1 MKVLFVAYE
10 VYPFAKVGGLA
21 DVAGTL
27 PKFLKKLGV
36 DIEIVMPYHPGIG
49 TRNIISTGLKLST
62 TYVEN
67 GYVFDAFESTL
78 PDSDVRVFL
87 LRNEELIDS
96 AEIYGGRDL
105 GVQAMAFCDAVTSFI
120 QGRSYDVVH
129 INDWQT
135 ALVAPYLEDLGKSA
149 PARLFTI
156 HNLGYQGDFS
166 PDYFYRA
173 GLPDR
178 FFTYEGVLH
187 YGKLNFLKSALIYA
201 DVLNTVSK
209 TYAEEI
215 QTEEYGAGL
224 HEVLRFR
231 KDDLFGV
238 LNGIDYDIYDPQRD
252 IRLPY
257 SFTVENLDGKAK
269 CKSALQ
275 QELKLEVSDRPLI
288 SLISRLVHQKGLD
301 ILSDVVHNIVA
312 HGVQMVI
319 LGTGDNHFESVFRSV
334 SKRYPEMVS
343 VNLLFDQDLAQRIY
357 AGSDMFLMPS
367 LYEPCGLGQM
377 FSMRYGTIPIVRY
390 TGGLKDTVREFDEKL
405 STGNGFGFTEY
416 SGDALFEAVKR
427 AVSYFDRKGIW
438 RKIIKNAMET
448 DCSWSRSADEY
459 ITLYDSSINRRKE
472 KFHNA

>member
-36 DIEIVMPYHPGIG
+36 DIELVMPYHPGIE
-49 TRNIISTGLKLST
+49 NKDIISTGLELST
-62 TYVEN
+62 TRVEG
-67 GYVFDAFESTL
+67 GYVFDIFESTL
-78 PDSDVRVFL
+78 PGSDVRIFL

-96 AEIYGGRDL
+96 TEIYGGRDL
-105 GVQAMAFCDAVTSFI
+105 GVQAMAFCDAVTSFA

-135 ALVAPYLEDLGKSA
+135 ALVAPYFEDLDESA
-149 PARLFTI
+149 PATLLTI
-156 HNLGYQGDFS
+156 HNLGYQGAYS
-166 PDYFYRA
+166 PDYFYRS
-173 GLPDR
+173 GLSDR

-187 YGKLNFLKSALIYA
+187 YGKFNFLKSGLIYA
-201 DVLNTVSK
+201 DLLNTVSK
-209 TYAEEI
+209 AYAEEI

-231 KDDLFGV
+231 KGDLFGV
-238 LNGIDYDIYDPQRD
+238 LNGIDYDIYDPRTD
-252 IRLPY
+252 TRLPY
-257 SFTVENLDGKAK
+257 NFSVNNIDGKAK

-301 ILSDVVHNIVA
+301 ILSDVINEIVA
-312 HGVQMVI
+312 HGVQVAI
-319 LGTGDNHFESVFRSV
+319 LGTGDNHFESVFRSI
-334 SKRYPEMVS
+334 SKRCPDMVS

-377 FSMRYGTIPIVRY
+377 FSMRYGTIPVVRY
-390 TGGLKDTVREFDEKL
+390 TGGLRDTVKEFDEQQMI
-405 STGNGFGFTEY
+405 GNGFGFTDY
-416 SGDALFEAVKR
+416 SGGALLEAVKR
-427 AVSYFDRKGIW
+427 AVSYYDRKDIW
-438 RKIIKNAMET
+438 RTIIKNAMET
-448 DCSWSRSADEY
+448 DCSWNRSADEY
-459 ITLYDSSINRRKE
+459 ITLYNSLMNMRKE
-472 KFHNA
+472 KSQNA